1 MPPEGGRADVGI
13 GPYKTLC
20 SQSVGVD
27 AHIDPCRESGL
38 FAGLRMFRK
47 IACTVADFGS
57 MPPKGGRADVGI
69 GPYKNTDNLQE
80 RSIPWIRFYFPSR
93 FLRRI

>member
-1 MPPEGGRADVGI
+1 MEIEDLLQETRRRRVRADVGI

-20 SQSVGVD
+20 SQSIGVD

-47 IACTVADFGS
+47 TVCTIA
-57 MPPKGGRADVGI
+57 
-69 GPYKNTDNLQE
+69 
-80 RSIPWIRFYFPSR
+80 
-93 FLRRI
+93 LRQYAA